1 MIISI
6 IPPYFSIGIFA
17 FFPIS
22 APVIYPV
29 RANMNEIIPIITI
42 GKIISP
48 IVLYPTQVK
57 VTPIAIASILVAIDS
72 DKINNK
78 LLEWN
83 DLFAS
88 LSEFLIIFHPT

>member
-1 MIISI
+1 MIMSM
-6 IPPYFSIGIFA
+6 IPPYFSIDIFA
-17 FFPIS
+17 FFPIRT
-22 APVIYPV
+22 PVIYPI

-57 VTPIAIASILVAIDS
+57 DIPIANASILVAMDS

-78 LLEWN
+78 LFEWN
-83 DLFAS
+83 DLCTFS
-88 LSEFLIIFHPT
+88 SEFLIIFHPI